1 MWVTLPPSY
10 HFPVPNAMPAL
21 FVRCRRAALCCM
33 HIRCLFPSLLC
44 KPLAVLWQLPASLV
58 PACLPARPK
67 CLHLYYV
74 GRLIGW
80 YPAWLPTRYSD
91 RMFEKHTVRPKSV
104 LRLITLSCIRRQ
116 PHHLHQKAPRFR
128 NSAVGFPFDWLHVG
142 ILNHFCGLC
151 CTTRPPLLLL

>member
-1 MWVTLPPSY
+1 MGNPSAVVSFSSAKRDARPFCPLPPRGALLHAHSLPL
-10 HFPVPNAMPAL
+10 PVSPLQTA
-21 FVRCRRAALCCM
+21 CRVMAAA
-33 HIRCLFPSLLC
+33 R
-44 KPLAVLWQLPASLV
+44 LPG
-58 PACLPARPK
+58 PCLPARPSEMLASV
-67 CLHLYYV
+67 CWSAHWLVTL
-74 GRLIGW
+74 
-80 YPAWLPTRYSD
+80 LPTRYSD